1 MIKESIAT
9 LFFQFIGEDF
19 DFDSDEV
26 KKLLTKRGD
35 EHKLNTFSCK
45 KYILRKLIREFI
57 KKVLIN

>member
-35 EHKLNTFSCK
+35 EHKLTDVT
-45 KYILRKLIREFI
+45 I
-57 KKVLIN
+57 KQKHKSPKTLLN